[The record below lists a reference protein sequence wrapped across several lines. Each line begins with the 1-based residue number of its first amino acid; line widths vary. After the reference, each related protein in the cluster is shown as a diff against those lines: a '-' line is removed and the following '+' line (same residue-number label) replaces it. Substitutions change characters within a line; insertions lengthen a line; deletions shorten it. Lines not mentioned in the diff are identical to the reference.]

1 MELFKGRAAI
11 FISVALCA
19 LSCAHKP
26 KNIPSYTISKV
37 LKTDTL
43 TTVDVHIARRMKATD
58 LVLIAGKIKADSV
71 KLTNI
76 AIHYL
81 LPGNV
86 DFTSGDSSYY
96 AVARYIKENEV
107 KQTDTLKDDNGQALK
122 LKIVGVDSATAQRLL
137 ATQPVV
143 ITGKTILGRFVDDY
157 SKTLI
162 IPFKDPTDKK
172 DELFVIEVN
181 AGGDVL
187 SATVPQKKVED
198 GKEKWV
204 VDKNG
209 DYLTIKDGVLA
220 QYSSEGLGLPFN
232 SIKSG
237 I

>member
-1 MELFKGRAAI
+1 MELFKI
-11 FISVALCA
+11 KYTVFILLIGCL
-19 LSCAHKP
+19 LSCSQKP
-26 KNIPSYTISKV
+26 KNIPHYTISKV
-37 LKTDTL
+37 FKTDTA
-43 TTVDVHIARRMKATD
+43 TTVDVHIAKRMKPSD
-58 LVLIAGKIKADSV
+58 LVLIAGKIKADSA
-71 KLTNI
+71 KLNNL

-81 LPGNV
+81 LPGNS
-86 DFTSGDSSYY
+86 DFTSGDNSFY
-96 AVARYIKENEV
+96 ALVRYVKDNDIKT
-107 KQTDTLKDDNGQALK
+107 TDTLKDDNGRL
-122 LKIVGVDSATAQRLL
+122 LRLNVFGVDSAKAQQLL
-137 ATQPVV
+137 AVQPAV
-143 ITGKTILGRFVDDY
+143 ITGKTLLGRFVDDN

-181 AGGDVL
+181 ANGDIV

-198 GKEKWV
+198 GKEKWI

-209 DYLTIKDGVLA
+209 DYLTVKDGVLA